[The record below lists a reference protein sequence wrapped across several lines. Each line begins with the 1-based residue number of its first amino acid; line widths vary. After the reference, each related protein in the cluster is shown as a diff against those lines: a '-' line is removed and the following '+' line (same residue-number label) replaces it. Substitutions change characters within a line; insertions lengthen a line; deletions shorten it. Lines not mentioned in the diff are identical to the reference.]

1 MKKILLAILLLPAVL
16 ITGCFSGGPTL
27 DGKVEGNKYI
37 SSDFAITLPQD
48 WEVVEEFDK
57 TYPDN
62 TVVAVRNHV
71 KNSDFV
77 ANVNV
82 TYSEIDAEIDV
93 RRFAKQ
99 MLETHSTTLI
109 NFREV
114 GISDFP
120 ILVGGNQANSV
131 LNVFEGK
138 QGPDAPMLRFL
149 QTYGYKGSS
158 VYIVTGTYSIN
169 EEMFAREKVENT
181 LRSFEIR

>member
-1 MKKILLAILLLPAVL
+1 MLVSSLFL
-16 ITGCFSGGPTL
+16 IGCLSGGPTL

-48 WEVVEEFDK
+48 WEIVEEFDK

-77 ANVNV
+77 ANINV

-93 RRFAKQ
+93 RRFAEQ
-99 MLETHSTTLI
+99 MLETHRTTLT
-109 NFREV
+109 NFKEI
-114 GISDFP
+114 GMSDFP
-120 ILVGGNQANSV
+120 ITVNGNQANSV
-131 LNVFEGK
+131 LNVFEGR
-138 QGPDAPMLRFL
+138 QGPDSPMLRFL
-149 QTYGYKGSS
+149 QTYGYKGSN
-158 VYIVTGTYSIN
+158 VYMVTGTYGIN

-181 LRSFEIR
+181 LRSLEIR

>member
-1 MKKILLAILLLPAVL
+1 MKKIFLTILLASSFLL
-16 ITGCFSGGPTL
+16 TGCAGNGPTL

-48 WEVVEEFDK
+48 WEVVEDFDK

-82 TYSEIDAEIDV
+82 TYSKIDAEIDV
-93 RRFAKQ
+93 RRFAEQ
-99 MLETHSTTLI
+99 MLETHSTTLT
-109 NFREV
+109 NFREI
-114 GISDFP
+114 GRSDFP
-120 ILVGGNQANSV
+120 ITVKGAEANSV
-131 LNVFEGK
+131 LNVFEGR

-149 QTYGYKGSS
+149 QTYGYKGST
-158 VYIVTGTYSIN
+158 VYIVTGAYGLN

-181 LRSFEIR
+181 LRSLEIR